1 METFNALAAG
11 AFPPPAAVSRGIGT
25 ALIATAIGIAT
36 ALLGLLGNNVR
47 NRRVQV
53 MTEDFKDLASEF
65 DALKLLDTLTQ

>member
-1 METFNALAAG
+1 
-11 AFPPPAAVSRGIGT
+11 
-25 ALIATAIGIAT
+25 
-36 ALLGLLGNNVR
+36 LLGLLGNNVR

>member
-11 AFPPPAAVSRGIGT
+11 GVSHPAAVSRSIGT

-36 ALLGLLGNNVR
+36 ALLGLLVNNVR

-53 MTEDFKDLASEF
+53 MTEDFKDFASEF